1 MPPVVPRLVPHI
13 LKPQI
18 SIASVLMQDCV
29 KQQDVKK
36 GQELLIVNNN
46 NTSSAAIKT
55 PNSCFERTAEAK
67 PKVSQ

>member
-46 NTSSAAIKT
+46 TSSAAIKT
-55 PNSCFERTAEAK
+55 PNSCFELTAEAK

>member
-1 MPPVVPRLVPHI
+1 
-13 LKPQI
+13 
-18 SIASVLMQDCV
+18 MQDCV

-36 GQELLIVNNN
+36 GQELLIVNN

>member
-46 NTSSAAIKT
+46 TSSAAIKT